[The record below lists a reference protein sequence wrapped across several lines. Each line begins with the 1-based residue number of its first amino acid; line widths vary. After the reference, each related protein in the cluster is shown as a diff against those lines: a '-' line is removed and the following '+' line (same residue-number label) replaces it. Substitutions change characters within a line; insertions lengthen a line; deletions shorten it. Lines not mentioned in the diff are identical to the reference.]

1 KNPMVSNQRNPS
13 VSQLMKEYIKKIKR
27 VNPTVL
33 LLLATFLVISLLRAT
48 KDEPEVLV
56 IPEKSWPVS
65 VIEAQYSDV
74 QPTLSLFGEVIT
86 SRRSELRSLVG
97 GQVVQVG
104 ENFKEGAVVEK
115 GELLLRIDDFEYRNA
130 VIEES
135 AKLEVM
141 NRDFD
146 RADEL
151 FKQGNISEQFRDNA
165 LLEKTKQELVLSEVE
180 KDLRDTELFAPF
192 DGVINDVQATL
203 GKQVNTLNDK
213 IGEIIDIK
221 NMEVRFSLSKAQYGR
236 LLEDTDRILGR
247 KIEMSWTVGK
257 RDLVF
262 NASVSRVGAEIT
274 SNTGGVN
281 IFANIVINS
290 GEESPLRP
298 GAFVRLKMPDKT
310 YESVVSIPETA
321 VYEDKYIFIVND
333 QRLKKIMIE
342 ILGYDQSK
350 VLIKPLD
357 DSKIKNGD
365 YVVVNQLREAG
376 ENVKVDII

>member
-1 KNPMVSNQRNPS
+1 MVSNHRNPS
-13 VSQLMKEYIKKIKR
+13 LSQHMKEYINKIKR
-27 VNPTVL
+27 VNPTAL
-33 LLLATFLVISLLRAT
+33 LVLATFLIILLLRAT
-48 KDEPEVLV
+48 KDEPVVLV

-86 SRRSELRSLVG
+86 SRRSELRALVG

-104 ENFKEGAVVEK
+104 EKFKEGAVVEK
-115 GELLLRIDDFEYRNA
+115 GELLLRIDDFEYKNA
-130 VIEES
+130 VTEES
-135 AKLEVM
+135 AKLQVM

-203 GKQVNTLNDK
+203 GKQVSTLNDK

-236 LLEDTDRILGR
+236 LLEDTDKILGR
-247 KIEMSWTVGK
+247 EIEMSWTVGN
-257 RDLVF
+257 RDLIF
-262 NASVSRVGAEIT
+262 NAYVSRVGAEIT

-281 IFANIVINS
+281 IFANIIINS
-290 GEESPLRP
+290 DEESPLRP

-310 YESVVSIPETA
+310 YESVISIPETA

-333 QRLKKIMIE
+333 QRLKKVTIE

-350 VLIKPLD
+350 VLVKPFG
-357 DSKIKNGD
+357 DSKITNGD

>member
-1 KNPMVSNQRNPS
+1 MVSNQRNPS
-13 VSQLMKEYIKKIKR
+13 VSRLMKEYLKKIKR

-33 LLLATFLVISLLRAT
+33 LLLATFLVIFLLRAT

-180 KDLRDTELFAPF
+180 KDLRDTELSAPF

-203 GKQVNTLNDK
+203 GKQVSTFNDK

-236 LLEDTDRILGR
+236 LLEDTDKILGR

-350 VLIKPLD
+350 VLVKPLD

>member
-1 KNPMVSNQRNPS
+1 MVSNQRNPS
-13 VSQLMKEYIKKIKR
+13 VSRLMKEYIKKIKR

-48 KDEPEVLV
+48 KDEPEVLI

-104 ENFKEGAVVEK
+104 ENFKEGAVVKK
-115 GELLLRIDDFEYRNA
+115 GELLLRIDDFEYKNA

-135 AKLEVM
+135 AKLQVM

-203 GKQVNTLNDK
+203 GKQVSTVNDK

-236 LLEDTDRILGR
+236 LLEDTDKILGR

-350 VLIKPLD
+350 VLVKPLD

>member
-1 KNPMVSNQRNPS
+1 MVSNQRNPS
-13 VSQLMKEYIKKIKR
+13 VSRLMKEYIKKIKR

-48 KDEPEVLV
+48 KDEPEVLI

-203 GKQVNTLNDK
+203 GKQVSTFNDK

-236 LLEDTDRILGR
+236 LLEDTDKILGR

-350 VLIKPLD
+350 VLVKPLD

>member
-1 KNPMVSNQRNPS
+1 MVSNQRNPS
-13 VSQLMKEYIKKIKR
+13 LSRHMKEYINKIKR
-27 VNPTVL
+27 VNSTVL
-33 LLLATFLVISLLRAT
+33 LVLATFLIILLLRAT
-48 KDEPEVLV
+48 KDEPVVLV

-86 SRRSELRSLVG
+86 SRRSELRALVG

-104 ENFKEGAVVEK
+104 EKFKEGAVVEK
-115 GELLLRIDDFEYRNA
+115 GELLLRIDDFEYKNA
-130 VIEES
+130 VTEES
-135 AKLEVM
+135 AKLQVM

-203 GKQVNTLNDK
+203 GKQVSTFNDK

-236 LLEDTDRILGR
+236 LLEDTDKILGR

-350 VLIKPLD
+350 ALVKPLG